1 MLRKFSDGRIDWW
14 TGRWTDGQTEDRR
27 THRPEWFHTTMSDWY
42 RASTKWVCL
51 FIKLRVTK
59 RRVCVKQD
67 SVISDKLLLI
77 SSILPPKKTVLIA
90 TNDGQW
96 KVRWNI
102 LRFANNCTVC
112 LVSLGNYI
120 WIYDSTGYWIKVW
133 QALFG
138 LWHLW
143 TLFVDEGMKLKKIF
157 LKLS

>member
-1 MLRKFSDGRIDWW
+1 MDWPMD
-14 TGRWTDGQTEDRR
+14 RWTDGQTDGLTDESDFIRR
-27 THRPEWFHTTMSDWY
+27 CPTDVERPINEFAY
-42 RASTKWVCL
+42 L
-51 FIKLRVTK
+51 LNLRVTK

-102 LRFANNCTVC
+102 LRFVHNCTVC

-138 LWHLW
+138 LWNLW
-143 TLFVDEGMKLKKIF
+143 TPFVDEGMKLKKIF
-157 LKLS
+157 WNFSNFRISEV